1 MAYIIATGNV
11 PQTQRLR
18 ELKDALIL
26 AYNAAARINRELDQM
41 SDAQVT
47 EQYGVPSG
55 SVAVFRTTIDEAL
68 ASLTSTAVTN
78 VISSL
83 GFTV

>member
-1 MAYIIATGNV
+1 MAYIIATGNT
-11 PQTQRLR
+11 PQTQRVR

-41 SDAQVT
+41 SDVQVT
-47 EQYGVPSG
+47 EQYGIPSG

-83 GFTV
+83 GFSV